1 MRGRAHCWVLRE
13 RAFTLGLLRQNPS
26 CGGSPRYRLIWSP
39 YRIKVLEFEG
49 FGGLVVAGG
58 WFCPCFENC
67 IVDASIFV
75 LVECVQVF

>member
-1 MRGRAHCWVLRE
+1 MFAP
-13 RAFTLGLLRQNPS
+13 GLLRRDPGQGF
-26 CGGSPRYRLIWSP
+26 C
-39 YRIKVLEFEG
+39 VLQADLVAIPHRTLRAG
-49 FGGLVVAGG
+49 VGGLVVAGG